1 MILDSLDDLNW
12 AAVATSLVAAFTIGA
27 IWFSPSVLGGVWARQ
42 VARYTGAAEADI
54 TAAASRP
61 QALAQWLA
69 GFTVAAVAM
78 AVSAKAVDANSAGD
92 GIVLGLVLAVGLA
105 ATFSSW
111 PPVFA
116 RMPWAWWL
124 VNNGAFLLMLAA
136 MGAILGA
143 WR

>member
-1 MILDSLDDLNW
+1 MILDPLNDLNW
-12 AAVATSLVAAFTIGA
+12 PAVAAAVAAAFAIG
-27 IWFSPSVLGGVWARQ
+27 IVWFSPQVLGGFWARQ
-42 VARYTGAAEADI
+42 VARYTGVAEAEI
-54 TAAASRP
+54 TVAARQP
-61 QALAQWLA
+61 RALATWLV
-69 GFTVAAVAM
+69 GFAAAAVAM
-78 AVSAKAVDANSAGD
+78 ALSAKAVGADSASD
-92 GIVLGLVLAVGLA
+92 GILLGLLLALGLG

-124 VNNGAFLLMLAA
+124 VSNGAFLLMLTT

>member
-1 MILDSLDDLNW
+1 MILDSLNDLNW
-12 AAVATSLVAAFTIGA
+12 AAVAASPVAAFAIGMA
-27 IWFSPSVLGGVWARQ
+27 WFSPSVLGGFWARH
-42 VARYTGAAEADI
+42 VARYTGVAEADI
-54 TAAASRP
+54 AAAASRP

-78 AVSAKAVDANSAGD
+78 ALSAKAVDANSAGD
-92 GIVLGLVLAVGLA
+92 GIVLGLVIAVGLA

-111 PPVFA
+111 PPIFA